1 MESSWLR
8 DISYGGIG
16 ACWKSLKFVHVGI
29 ENEFTLKNSF
39 EWSVRTGF
47 QVSLPLSLRRQQ
59 FLLQINLLFLQN
71 RPNLLHFVLVS
82 LGWVF
87 YTPSSL
93 VSSAAT
99 SSVSSNWGFVSSAAS
114 PGKTSCYAIEKLGQ
128 LPTQRTKRFSYL
140 RYYGLVQF
148 MLIVSRLVSSN
159 VKCFQ
164 NTINFYKCLNKKIMF
179 NRTTKSKIYVHY
191 LACCWSQ
198 LEQTARTIASVAWI
212 SDISKT
218 CAFRWTKR

>member
-114 PGKTSCYAIEKLGQ
+114 PGKTSCYAIDKLGQ
-128 LPTQRTKRFSYL
+128 LPNQRTKRFSYL
-140 RYYGLVQF
+140 GYYRLSTFAWVSVEIQVRLLTVDNYLFHFGWSLCIKNDILNFAGQQSI
-148 MLIVSRLVSSN
+148 LSRLAYRWSWNQLLLGSN
-159 VKCFQ
+159 H
-164 NTINFYKCLNKKIMF
+164 
-179 NRTTKSKIYVHY
+179 SGG
-191 LACCWSQ
+191 
-198 LEQTARTIASVAWI
+198 TA
-212 SDISKT
+212 
-218 CAFRWTKR
+218 